1 MYLYMNAQVLN
12 RSTWLLKY
20 KHIVSQTIKMLFV
33 S

>member
-12 RSTWLLKY
+12 RSTLHLKY
-20 KHIVSQTIKMLFV
+20 KHVVSQTIKMLFV